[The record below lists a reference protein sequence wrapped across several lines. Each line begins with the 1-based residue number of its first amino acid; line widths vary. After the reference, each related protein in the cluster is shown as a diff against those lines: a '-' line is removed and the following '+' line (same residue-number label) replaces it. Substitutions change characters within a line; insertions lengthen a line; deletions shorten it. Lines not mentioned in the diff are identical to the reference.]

1 MKALTTTEVAEV
13 LNCNLQ
19 RVQILIRE
27 GKLPAINIAVGEKK
41 PRWRVPQTALDEF
54 MTPKNRPALKPVATR
69 KRQRIDASVPK
80 MFG

>member
-1 MKALTTTEVAEV
+1 MKALTTNQVAEI

-41 PRWRVPQTALDEF
+41 PRWRVPQSVLDDF
-54 MTPKNRPALKPVATR
+54 MTPTNRPVAKPIATR

-80 MFG
+80 VFG